1 MEVLKIGIIAENT
14 VEKKDLLG
22 EFGLALWVE
31 YNGRRFLFDTG
42 QGLVLSHNLKKMR
55 LHPNTLQGIILSHG
69 HFDHCGGLM
78 AIIEEYPHL
87 QVYAHPGI
95 FHEKV
100 MRKRDRYIHTGV
112 SFTEDDLTSV
122 SLTLHTGPYE
132 LTKDMILTGSIPR
145 REKVEERDFF
155 IKDASGYRRDLVEDD
170 QALII
175 KTAKGLVVVLG
186 CTHAGLINT
195 LDYVL
200 ELMGEDAIY
209 GVIGGMHL
217 HNKKEEELEKI
228 LESLSTYSI
237 ERLVPLHCSGSLAS
251 SMMRKEYPH
260 SFKEASCGVVFKDF

>member
-1 MEVLKIGIIAENT
+1 MAFI
-14 VEKKDLLG
+14 EK
-22 EFGLALWVE
+22 
-31 YNGRRFLFDTG
+31 
-42 QGLVLSHNLKKMR
+42 
-55 LHPNTLQGIILSHG
+55 
-69 HFDHCGGLM
+69 
-78 AIIEEYPHL
+78 YPHL

-100 MRKRDRYIHTGV
+100 MRKKERYIHTGI
-112 SFTEDDLTSV
+112 SFTENDLTMKGV
-122 SLTLHTGPYE
+122 PLTVHSNPYE

-155 IKDASGYRRDLVEDD
+155 IKDASGYRRDPVEDD

-175 KTAKGLVVVLG
+175 KTVKGLVVVLG

-217 HNKKEEELEKI
+217 HNKKEEELERI
-228 LESLSTYSI
+228 IESLSTYSI

-251 SMMRKEYPH
+251 SMMRKEYPN